1 MLHATFNRANHVHA
15 SYLSV
20 LPSAIQ
26 RESMGSLTDSYH
38 SSQVW
43 FVSESEMLQ
52 DTHSL
57 TAPVNLSLKARGQ
70 KKHGLLAKSLAQ
82 RND

>member
-1 MLHATFNRANHVHA
+1 MLHATLNRANHVHA

-26 RESMGSLTDSYH
+26 RESMGSL
-38 SSQVW
+38 

>member
-1 MLHATFNRANHVHA
+1 MLHATLNRANHVHA

-70 KKHGLLAKSLAQ
+70 KKTRVAGKVSSTEK
-82 RND
+82 

>member
-1 MLHATFNRANHVHA
+1 
-15 SYLSV
+15 
-20 LPSAIQ
+20 
-26 RESMGSLTDSYH
+26 MGSLTDSYH